1 FIREKKMYED
11 EKIAA
16 GSMNKIK
23 RYKQP
28 LPYMESVEH
37 NLREKH
43 PNATDENIYT
53 TQEIKMLVG
62 VDDTMKRVRYAD
74 ND

>member
-1 FIREKKMYED
+1 MYED

-16 GSMNKIK
+16 GSLNKAN

-28 LPYMESVEH
+28 LAYMKSVQH
-37 NLREKH
+37 NLKEKY
-43 PNATDENIYT
+43 PNATDENVYT

-62 VDDTMKRVRYAD
+62 LDDTMKRVRYA
-74 ND
+74 NDD

>member
-1 FIREKKMYED
+1 MIPNYTKTISFQNLQYTPCFIRFFE
-11 EKIAA
+11 INAFF
-16 GSMNKIK
+16 
-23 RYKQP
+23 
-28 LPYMESVEH
+28 
-37 NLREKH
+37 REKH